1 MKAMQAE
8 TEEPQEET
16 EETKE
21 TEEPTDQD
29 HENELIGQGLLA
41 RKLSMS
47 HLKQELSSIPT
58 TMRLWGIWEESG
70 QDSELRRQLM
80 LG

>member
-16 EETKE
+16 QE
-21 TEEPTDQD
+21 TEETEDQ
-29 HENELIGQGLLA
+29 HRVIIGQGLLA

-47 HLKQELSSIPT
+47 RLKQELSSIPT
-58 TMRLWGIWEESG
+58 TMRLWGIWEDSG

>member
-16 EETKE
+16 QETEETKE
-21 TEEPTDQD
+21 TEDQD
-29 HENELIGQGLLA
+29 HQDVIIGQGLLA
-41 RKLSMS
+41 RTLSLS
-47 HLKQELSSIPT
+47 HLKQERSSIPT

-70 QDSELRRQLM
+70 HGSELRRQLV